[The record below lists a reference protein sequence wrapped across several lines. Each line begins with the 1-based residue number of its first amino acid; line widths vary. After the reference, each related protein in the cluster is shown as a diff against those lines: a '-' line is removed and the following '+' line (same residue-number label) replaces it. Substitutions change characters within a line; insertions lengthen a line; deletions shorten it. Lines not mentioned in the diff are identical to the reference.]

1 MDEEGEAAIIRKP
14 WTAAQ
19 QLRKLLRYWS
29 IVEMSEPLEEAAH
42 GFFFLNGGSHTE
54 TVLWARSSVHT
65 VHELPVRLQCK
76 AVRKG
81 A

>member
-1 MDEEGEAAIIRKP
+1 
-14 WTAAQ
+14 
-19 QLRKLLRYWS
+19 
-29 IVEMSEPLEEAAH
+29 MSEPLEEAAH